1 MLVLERALERRE
13 AYVDAVDLFKVGQL
27 LRLLAPLAQ
36 PLVCVVVVA
45 RILDLLLDEIVQI
58 ALVHAEQ
65 AVRLVR
71 GHDLLDL
78 GEELGGLLV
87 HHEQRLRVALGH
99 VAEDLEHLVLAQ
111 LASAGGRGD
120 AGLLDRIVKV
130 AEPFEAGRDRDELL
144 DLAEEVSAQLLE
156 RGAQL
161 QLARLEAELAPDVR
175 QLLVQG
181 LEAELVLMLKRLE
194 ELHVP
199 VLAPPL
205 HARVVGLQRVD
216 RLAERLDPLL
226 PLGLLAQQRDAH
238 ELRHLLAHGR
248 VHLAQLAVLLREAL
262 GGRVQVLDV
271 ALELRRVGPRD
282 HLAARAVRRL
292 GGRVGRELLELKR
305 MVEQQGLLRAHDLLL
320 VVL

>member
-1 MLVLERALERRE
+1 
-13 AYVDAVDLFKVGQL
+13 
-27 LRLLAPLAQ
+27 
-36 PLVCVVVVA
+36 
-45 RILDLLLDEIVQI
+45 
-58 ALVHAEQ
+58 
-65 AVRLVR
+65 
-71 GHDLLDL
+71 
-78 GEELGGLLV
+78 
-87 HHEQRLRVALGH
+87 
-99 VAEDLEHLVLAQ
+99 
-111 LASAGGRGD
+111 
-120 AGLLDRIVKV
+120 
-130 AEPFEAGRDRDELL
+130 
-144 DLAEEVSAQLLE
+144 
-156 RGAQL
+156 
-161 QLARLEAELAPDVR
+161 VR

-181 LEAELVLMLKRLE
+181 LEAELVLVLERLE

-248 VHLAQLAVLLREAL
+248 VHLAKLAVLLREAL

-305 MVEQQGLLRAHDLLL
+305 MVEQQGLLRPHDLLL